1 MNVRV
6 LPVTMV
12 ELAPMAY
19 TALHVIARRN
29 TQVLHALKV
38 SNFVEGIQ
46 HTIAMWKLLFTSST
60 RTFLRMLFL
69 VLILCCLHTCV

>member
-6 LPVTMV
+6 LPVKMV

-38 SNFVEGIQ
+38 SNFVEGIPSITRREVQ
-46 HTIAMWKLLFTSST
+46 NSFSSYKS
-60 RTFLRMLFL
+60 
-69 VLILCCLHTCV
+69 

>member
-6 LPVTMV
+6 LPVKMV

-38 SNFVEGIQ
+38 SSFFEGI
-46 HTIAMWKLLFTSST
+46 HSYFPEDAIFSINVVLFA
-60 RTFLRMLFL
+60 RLH
-69 VLILCCLHTCV
+69 LIFE